1 MPTRVLV
8 LGHSFI
14 KRLHRDILNRWYPN
28 LVQHL
33 NLRQAGVIVKLVG
46 LSGGTIDTLLEDE
59 ENRVRKAMLRF
70 SPDIVI
76 LQIGGNDLDVVTF
89 DMSGYMEKVC
99 QFIGILQT
107 TYLVKKVVLCEI
119 FPRKKLRKKKKICPY
134 VYHYGKHLIDQY
146 FYLSLADHPSVS
158 FWYHKSR
165 LTAQYKLFLFDGI
178 HLNVEGT
185 RRFFKS
191 LRGAVMS
198 VL

>member
-107 TYLVKKVVLCEI
+107 TYLV
-119 FPRKKLRKKKKICPY
+119 
-134 VYHYGKHLIDQY
+134 
-146 FYLSLADHPSVS
+146 
-158 FWYHKSR
+158 
-165 LTAQYKLFLFDGI
+165 
-178 HLNVEGT
+178 
-185 RRFFKS
+185 
-191 LRGAVMS
+191 
-198 VL
+198 

>member
-1 MPTRVLV
+1 MSTRVLV

-14 KRLHRDILNRWYPN
+14 KRLHRGILNRWYPN

-33 NLRQAGVIVKLVG
+33 NLRQAGVIVRLLG
-46 LSGGTIDTLLEDE
+46 LSGGNIDILLKDKQ
-59 ENRVRKAMLRF
+59 NRARKAMLKF
-70 SPDIVI
+70 PPDIVI

-119 FPRKKLRKKKKICPY
+119 FPRIKLRKKEICPY
-134 VYHYGKHLIDQY
+134 VYHHGKYLIDQY
-146 FYLSLADHPSVS
+146 FYLSLADHPSVN

-165 LTAQYKLFLFDGI
+165 LTAQKKLFLFDGI

-191 LRGAVMS
+191 HCGAVMS